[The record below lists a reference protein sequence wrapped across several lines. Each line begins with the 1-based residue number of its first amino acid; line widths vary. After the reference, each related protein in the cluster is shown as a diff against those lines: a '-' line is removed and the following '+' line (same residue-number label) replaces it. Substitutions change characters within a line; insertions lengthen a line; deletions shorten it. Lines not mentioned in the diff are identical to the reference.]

1 MSELPRPQLL
11 FVYGTLRPG
20 RAPAEIAAI
29 VDRLTPVGEATVRA
43 HLHDLGAYPG
53 IVLPDEN
60 DDHAD
65 EVPGILLALPED
77 PDVLAQLDAYEGYIP
92 AHPEISLFQRV
103 QTTATHISGEPTHCW
118 VYIYNRPL

>member
-1 MSELPRPQLL
+1 MSKTASPELL

-29 VDRLTPVGEATVRA
+29 VDLLTPVGEATVRA
-43 HLHDLGAYPG
+43 KLHDLGAYPG
-53 IVLPDEN
+53 IIL

-65 EVPGILLALPED
+65 DVPGVLLALPAD
-77 PDVLAQLDAYEGYIP
+77 PDILAQLDAYEGYIP
-92 AHPEISLFQRV
+92 AHPEISLFRRV
-103 QTTATHISGEPTHCW
+103 KTTATCTNGELTECW